1 MLTDGAY
8 ESKPHDEHHE
18 AQGNGFWLQSA
29 LQQLLTAPFGSG
41 CAMPQPACLF
51 GQSFPSLVDQLSS
64 VRKFLCS
71 ASLAVLIAASSI
83 GMISS
88 WAEDQPQEGAETKSV
103 SFHSQIKPLL
113 QSRCSGCHQAAK
125 SQGEYILTDFVSLM
139 KPGETGTPSIVPG
152 KPEASYLISQ
162 IQRNDKGQAEMPKG
176 LPALSQVEIDLISR
190 WIREGAKDDSPPAEL
205 RIFDQEHPPVYSRLP
220 LITSLDYSK
229 DGKLLAVAGFHEAL
243 ILDSTS
249 GAVVARLIGQSER
262 IETVRFS
269 PDGSRVLIVGGNPG
283 RTGEFQIWK
292 TADWSLETSATVTFD
307 TLYGG
312 SWSPDGKLVALGG
325 ADNSVRAFNAAT
337 GEQVLFQ
344 GAHSDWVRDTVF
356 SKDGSHLISVGR
368 DMTTKLTE
376 VATQRFVD
384 NVTSITPGAL
394 KGGIQAIARHP
405 ERDEIIVGGSDGI
418 ARVYRVF
425 RVTNRVIGDD
435 ANLIRHMPALPGRIF
450 SVAVSP
456 DGQRFAAA
464 SSLNGQGHWAIYDY
478 TFDTSLPDDIKAI
491 NQKVVNARS
500 AEEKEKLEKYL
511 TLNTKVLAQGSMPE
525 SSLYSLAFS
534 PDGQTL
540 AIGGAD
546 GLLRQINVT
555 TGEQTKSFPVVNLAQ
570 NDQTVSTGASS
581 RNVAPAATSSQE
593 GLSSQESL
601 PSGRTIVSLSM
612 APENLEFTSRF
623 SSVQLLVFAKLD
635 NGDVIDGTRLVK
647 YSTNQAPFVVV
658 SPTGLVEPRETGAG
672 ELVIQWGELS
682 VKTSVK
688 ADWPAHENPVDFVR
702 DVNPVLSKLGC
713 NQGTCH
719 GAAQG
724 KNGFKLSLRGY
735 DPLFDLRGFTDDLAG
750 RRINLASPQDSL
762 MLLKPTMVTPHVGGH
777 LLNRDEIYYS
787 IIESWIAQGAKLNL
801 STPRVT
807 SISLEPE
814 NPIIQK
820 VGGQQQF
827 RVMATYAD
835 GARRDVTR
843 ESFIETGNMEVATAS
858 RSGLLTSLRRGE
870 APILAR
876 FEGAYAATTLT
887 VMGDRTGFA
896 WQTPESWGR
905 IDELVANKWERMKIQ
920 PSGLCSDA
928 EFLRRVYLDLTGLPP
943 SADKVRSFL
952 ADPRPTRVK
961 RDEVVDQL
969 VGSPDYVEFW
979 TNKWAD
985 LLQVNRKFLGA
996 EGAAAYRQ
1004 WIREQVAGNLPYDEF
1019 ARRVL
1024 TAQGSNKDQPAASY
1038 FKILRTPEDAME
1050 NTTHLFLA
1058 IRFNCNKC
1066 HDHPFEKWTQ
1076 DQYYET
1082 AAYFAQIDRERDPAS
1097 GDRRIGGTAVEGA
1110 TPLYEIIKDKSSG
1123 DVIHDRT
1130 KAVATPRF
1138 PFEAHANLP
1147 EQASRREQLAGWM
1160 TSPDNRYFAKSYVN
1174 RLWGYMLGVGI
1185 IEPIDDIR
1193 AGNPPSNPELLDE
1206 LTREFLTHRFDTQ
1219 HMMRLICKSRTYQL
1233 SVDANK
1239 WNEDDKINYSHA
1251 MARRLPAEVLYDSIF
1266 RGTGAVS
1273 KFPGVP
1279 AGARAASLPDSG
1291 VELPSGFL
1299 NTFGRPTRE
1308 SACECERSSGLQLGP
1323 VMALISGPTV
1333 AEAVEDP
1340 ANELAKLTQQ
1350 ITDDKQLINEVFL
1363 RMVGRPATDAEVNA
1377 AVESMNQIAADHRKV
1392 ETLYQQ
1398 REAQWKE
1405 IFARLEAQRLERLA
1419 LAEKELQSFEVEFLP
1434 KRMQEDQQRQQSLAQ
1449 QQEASQKRREE
1460 LKETLVKEWKSPVPT
1475 EQLSP
1480 AWHTVV
1486 PKEAKSSLN
1495 ATLTIQPDQ
1504 SILAESKPGN
1514 NHLYTIVADT
1524 QVRGITG
1531 FRLEA
1536 LTDVRLP
1543 SRGPGLAPGG
1553 NFVLTE
1559 IEVEAAPLDKPKQKK
1574 KLKLKRAIA
1583 DFSQESYAVETAL
1596 DGKRNPNNNGWAIHP
1611 QVGKTHWATFEFDQ
1625 PIDFEAGTQLTF
1637 LLDQRYTDGLHA
1649 LGRFRISLTTA
1660 SVPLQVGLPPLVEM
1674 AVLNPET
1681 RTPEMQ
1687 AALEEFIIA
1696 QDEGLRKIEVEIA
1709 RLSAPLP
1716 PDPKHVALQEAVA
1729 TAKQPIPEDRLL
1741 VSRRTDKDMST
1752 KQLENLRLT
1761 MVQDVAWALIN
1772 SPEFLFNH

>member
-1 MLTDGAY
+1 MLTDEAY
-8 ESKPHDEHHE
+8 ECKSRDEHHE
-18 AQGNGFWLQSA
+18 AQGNGFWLQSP

-41 CAMPQPACLF
+41 CAMPQPSCLF
-51 GQSFPSLVDQLSS
+51 GQSFPSLVDLLSS
-64 VRKFLCS
+64 VRNLLCR
-71 ASLAVLIAASSI
+71 ATFAILMAASSL
-83 GMISS
+83 GLASS
-88 WAEDQPQEGAETKSV
+88 WAEDQPKEGAETKPV

-125 SQGEYILTDFVSLM
+125 SQGEYILTDFASMM

-176 LPALSQVEIDLISR
+176 LPALSQVEIELMSR

-243 ILDSTS
+243 ILDSTT

-269 PDGSRVLIVGGNPG
+269 PDGTRVLIVGGNPG

-292 TADWSLETSATVTFD
+292 TSDWSLETSATVTFD
-307 TLYGG
+307 TIYGG

-464 SSLNGQGHWAIYDY
+464 SSLDGQGHWAIYDF

-491 NQKVVNARS
+491 NQKVVTSRS

-546 GLLRQINVT
+546 GLLRQMNAT
-555 TGEQTKSFPVVNLAQ
+555 NGEQAKSFPVVNLAQ
-570 NDQTVSTGASS
+570 NDQTASTGASPKK
-581 RNVAPAATSSQE
+581 VAPAATSSPQ
-593 GLSSQESL
+593 GPSSQESL

-647 YSTNQAPFVVV
+647 YSTSQAPFVVV

-688 ADWPAHENPVDFVR
+688 AYWPAQESPVDFVR

-843 ESFIETGNMEVATAS
+843 ESYIETGNMEVATAS

-887 VMGDRTGFA
+887 VMGDRTGFV
-896 WQTPESWGR
+896 WQTPESWSR

-920 PSGLCSDA
+920 PSGLCSDS

-943 SADKVRSFL
+943 TADKVRSFL

-1130 KAVATPRF
+1130 KAVAPPRF
-1138 PFEAHANLP
+1138 PYEVNASLP

-1160 TSPDNRYFAKSYVN
+1160 TSTDNRYFAKSYVN

-1206 LTREFLTHRFDTQ
+1206 LTREFLTHGFDTQ

-1350 ITDDKQLINEVFL
+1350 ITDDKQLINEIFL

-1377 AVESMNQIAADHRKV
+1377 AVESMNQIAGDHRKV

-1434 KRMQEDQQRQQSLAQ
+1434 KRMQEEQQRQQSLAQ

-1460 LKETLVKEWKSPVPT
+1460 LKETLVKDWKSPVPT
-1475 EQLSP
+1475 EQLSS
-1480 AWHTVV
+1480 AWHTVI

-1514 NHLYTIVADT
+1514 NHLYTIVAET

-1543 SRGPGLAPGG
+1543 ARGPGLAPSG

-1559 IEVEAAPLDKPKQKK
+1559 IEVEAAPLEKPKQKK
-1574 KLKLKRAIA
+1574 KLKLKRAVA
-1583 DFSQESYAVETAL
+1583 DFSQENYAVETAF
-1596 DGKRNPNNNGWAIHP
+1596 DGKRNPNNNGWAVDP
-1611 QVGKTHWATFEFDQ
+1611 KVGQTHWATFEFEE
-1625 PIDFEAGTQLTF
+1625 PVDFEAGTQLTF
-1637 LLDQRYTDGLHA
+1637 LLDQRYTDGKHA

-1674 AVLNPET
+1674 AVLNPEA

-1687 AALEEFIIA
+1687 AAFEEFIIA
-1696 QDEGLRKIEVEIA
+1696 QDEALRKIEVEIV
-1709 RLSAPLP
+1709 RLSSPLP

-1741 VSRRTDKDMST
+1741 VARRTDKDMST